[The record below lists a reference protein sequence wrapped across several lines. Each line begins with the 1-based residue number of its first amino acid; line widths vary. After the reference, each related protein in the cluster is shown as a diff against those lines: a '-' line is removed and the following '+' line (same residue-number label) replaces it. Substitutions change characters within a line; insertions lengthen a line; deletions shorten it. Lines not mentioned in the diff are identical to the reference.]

1 MRNVW
6 AVISDF
12 WMQYLS
18 TCKEIF
24 EIFWNSRGHI
34 CEIFGKHTPSQLAG
48 CWQEYIWTFACCDIT
63 WQSRAESI
71 PYQHRWICLH
81 SEAFKASGRMSLIVL
96 PLIWYTKLSKCCF
109 ERDRFSSD
117 VSRALIFVIVP
128 LIPRLEKS
136 IDFTPPH
143 CPDESNHSVI
153 TQRYWIYVSS
163 HLKTWSILSMWK
175 YQA

>member
-1 MRNVW
+1 MNVIRSSDYMMRNVW

-63 WQSRAESI
+63 WQNRAESI

-81 SEAFKASGRMSLIVL
+81 SEAFKASGRMSLIVSCHWFGTL
-96 PLIWYTKLSKCCF
+96 NWANA
-109 ERDRFSSD
+109 
-117 VSRALIFVIVP
+117 ALKGTVFP
-128 LIPRLEKS
+128 QMCLEHW
-136 IDFTPPH
+136 F
-143 CPDESNHSVI
+143 
-153 TQRYWIYVSS
+153 
-163 HLKTWSILSMWK
+163 LLLFLWS
-175 YQA
+175 QD